1 MPSKVWSKLECFST
15 AFQVISSFS
24 AEDFTVTQCVFPC
37 RALKTPLATDPM
49 PTLTSTSTTFTDIV
63 PLSDGFFFSL
73 FFCGLHPSWHSSSQ
87 QAWNLSNDKVRSEF
101 SSAKREVVPELPLL
115 SVKVAAVGVIE
126 LELELA
132 AVPVELTTRDSSSR
146 TAASIS
152 LLRNDAILAAKPG
165 KA

>member
-15 AFQVISSFS
+15 AFQVISSLS

-49 PTLTSTSTTFTDIV
+49 PTLTSTSTTFTDII
-63 PLSDGFFFSL
+63 PLSDGFFFSR
-73 FFCGLHPSWHSSSQ
+73 FFCGLYPSWHSSSR

-146 TAASIS
+146 TAASTS
-152 LLRNDAILAAKPG
+152 FLTNDAILAAKPG